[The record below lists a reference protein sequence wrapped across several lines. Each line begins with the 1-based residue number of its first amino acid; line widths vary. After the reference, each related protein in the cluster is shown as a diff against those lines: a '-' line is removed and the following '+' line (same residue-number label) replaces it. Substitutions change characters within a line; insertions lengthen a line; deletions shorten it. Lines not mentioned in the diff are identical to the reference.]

1 MRLGTTKS
9 LLAIF
14 AVLALVVGAIV
25 WALSTAPTP
34 HSLVSSAASEARA
47 AVTSSSNPTHSAEP
61 STPGGVVLPNPVLT
75 PGMASADVTPAT
87 IGSTICVAGYTAGR
101 RHDDGRTVRPPE
113 SYTEALKRQQ
123 IAQYGYS
130 DTHVADFEEDHLIP
144 LELGGDGYAAA
155 NLWPEPYAGTG
166 ARVKDKLE
174 NRLKVLVCDGQLE
187 LRAAQQAIATNWYAA
202 YQRYVLGQ

>member
-1 MRLGTTKS
+1 MRRRTTWS

-14 AVLALVVGAIV
+14 AVLALVIGAIV
-25 WALSTAPTP
+25 WALSTAATP
-34 HSLVSSAASEARA
+34 HSLASSAASEARA
-47 AVTSSSNPTHSAEP
+47 AASSSSNPTPSAEP
-61 STPGGVVLPNPVLT
+61 SAPVGVVLPNPVLT

-123 IAQYGYS
+123 IAQYGYA
-130 DTHVADFEEDHLIP
+130 DTHLADYEEDHLIP

-166 ARVKDKLE
+166 ARVKDTLE

-187 LRAAQQAIATNWYAA
+187 LRAAQQANWYAA

>member
-1 MRLGTTKS
+1 
-9 LLAIF
+9 
-14 AVLALVVGAIV
+14 
-25 WALSTAPTP
+25 
-34 HSLVSSAASEARA
+34 
-47 AVTSSSNPTHSAEP
+47 
-61 STPGGVVLPNPVLT
+61 VLPNPVLT
-75 PGMASADVTPAT
+75 PGMVSGDVTPAT